1 MSRLNIKT
9 KLKKVLVFLYFIL
22 GFSMILVVL
31 FDFEKGIS
39 IKDTIVNKVGQAIAV
54 LFYFSPAILLSSF
67 FEKLIKKITI
77 LKSISKR
84 KIVIISF
91 IIIYIL
97 TSISLSFIKE
107 LYSDEY
113 KIAKQKEDTTSE
125 INELSNDTEDKA
137 FKKEDK
143 INDTEVVSKSYGED
157 LLDELQ
163 KLGLTLQEATKIQEN
178 FYKIGIINISDVQEG
193 AGDGIDKL
201 QSFVAYANDDKEKKF
216 YFTIEERK
224 LYYAGFMDETLYDS
238 TKGGVLKSINDIH
251 IPETEVTMEEYTEL
265 QVKAENIIKE
275 YLTNPETATFPM
287 YDGWGIGRSDNDYKI
302 YGKVNADNAMGSNST
317 MNFSVWFKKEK
328 NEFNVDAVEIDGV
341 RVK

>member
-238 TKGGVLKSINDIH
+238 TKGGVLKSINGIH

-328 NEFNVDAVEIDGV
+328 NEFNVEAVEIDGV